1 MGVSAGENGSPV
13 LNRAAFKQ
21 KLESSER
28 GRAVARGERKG
39 AANEE
44 NASYFREESNDATSE
59 HTERNVYMQFTTKR
73 AKNRSVRKQ

>member
-1 MGVSAGENGSPV
+1 MEVSAGENGSPV

-39 AANEE
+39 VANEE
-44 NASYFREESNDATSE
+44 NASYFREESQMMLHLNTQRGMSICSLPPKE
-59 HTERNVYMQFTTKR
+59 PRIEV
-73 AKNRSVRKQ
+73 S